1 MTHASHFDG
10 DTLTLT
16 SPRGTLVLS
25 QGQCAS
31 IVIMAEKYG
40 PVGRVREAHQPAE
53 VCKLCG
59 GTYEEC
65 QHKRC
70 YGFVNG
76 DRKPAAQGDEDKLR
90 AWSIGYEY
98 YYDAYFGPDAP
109 FGNQQPTAATL
120 AEVLQAGARLVPLV
134 IMAKD
139 AEIASLREQLAEL
152 TRENADQRSTIE
164 EEQINARSLVAERD
178 RALDELAAEREKL
191 SEATKNL
198 HKWIDEHRK
207 VAAELANANACLE
220 TSKGEAHRLFEENKT
235 LRNDLAAMTERAE
248 KAEADLAAERLKP
261 KQHHNECLF
270 CGTRFSAMYD
280 KCPVCAARAEAER
293 WKERAEKAEALAAM
307 RLAGYNDLEAS
318 YSTSVAGHKQQLD
331 AARAESEALRVD
343 LAAIRSSLLPLACVP
358 PGDHGEVEGVRMLQD
373 QAEAAK
379 QEAAALRARKVKLP
393 PSRVPLTDPQGHGD
407 PYANGYSWG
416 LLDCAAAIRA
426 AGVEVEG

>member
-40 PVGRVREAHQPAE
+40 PVGRVREAHRPAE

-139 AEIASLREQLAEL
+139 AEIASLREKLAEAQSDAEGRKRFEQWYKETL
-152 TRENADQRSTIE
+152 EERDQKTEECGFYLQDRNRLAGELGLANTLRDNA
-164 EEQINARSLVAERD
+164 LAERD
-178 RALDELAAEREKL
+178 RLAAELEITNAALATNGRMFQEKCAELERAKL
-191 SEATKNL
+191 SHGKDVERLASEREEERLQATASRENSAAAQLQIEAAWRVLRNGSNPTCRTLPDAINEVVCRDAL
-198 HKWIDEHRK
+198 ALESAHREIAEVRQALGDALGK
-207 VAAELANANACLE
+207 DYLCAKQAVQALASDRDRLAAQVAELQG
-220 TSKGEAHRLFEENKT
+220 K
-235 LRNDLAAMTERAE
+235 LAEWE
-248 KAEADLAAERLKP
+248 KAYVIL
-261 KQHHNECLF
+261 
-270 CGTRFSAMYD
+270 
-280 KCPVCAARAEAER
+280 
-293 WKERAEKAEALAAM
+293 ALAVIG
-307 RLAGYNDLEAS
+307 LVAS
-318 YSTSVAGHKQQLD
+318 IVGVVVA
-331 AARAESEALRVD
+331 
-343 LAAIRSSLLPLACVP
+343 
-358 PGDHGEVEGVRMLQD
+358 VEWLVQHVRF
-373 QAEAAK
+373 A
-379 QEAAALRARKVKLP
+379 
-393 PSRVPLTDPQGHGD
+393 
-407 PYANGYSWG
+407 
-416 LLDCAAAIRA
+416 
-426 AGVEVEG
+426 

>member
-40 PVGRVREAHQPAE
+40 PVGRVREAHRPAE

-120 AEVLQAGARLVPLV
+120 AEVLQNGARLVPQA
-134 IMAKD
+134 MMSKD
-139 AEIASLREQLAEL
+139 AEIASLREHL
-152 TRENADQRSTIE
+152 
-164 EEQINARSLVAERD
+164 
-178 RALDELAAEREKL
+178 
-191 SEATKNL
+191 
-198 HKWIDEHRK
+198 
-207 VAAELANANACLE
+207 
-220 TSKGEAHRLFEENKT
+220 
-235 LRNDLAAMTERAE
+235 
-248 KAEADLAAERLKP
+248 
-261 KQHHNECLF
+261 
-270 CGTRFSAMYD
+270 
-280 KCPVCAARAEAER
+280 AEAEQAIQNEKHGKMLAMKANDPLIR
-293 WKERAEKAEALAAM
+293 ER
-307 RLAGYNDLEAS
+307 
-318 YSTSVAGHKQQLD
+318 D
-331 AARAESEALRVD
+331 AARAE
-343 LAAIRSSLLPLACVP
+343 
-358 PGDHGEVEGVRMLQD
+358 
-373 QAEAAK
+373 AEAAK
-379 QEAAALRARKVKLP
+379 QEAAGLRARKVKLP

>member
-31 IVIMAEKYG
+31 IVIMAEKHG

-53 VCKLCG
+53 VCKLYG

-98 YYDAYFGPDAP
+98 YYDAYFGPDTP

-198 HKWIDEHRK
+198 HKWI
-207 VAAELANANACLE
+207 ELAYANACLE

-280 KCPVCAARAEAER
+280 KCPVCAARAET
-293 WKERAEKAEALAAM
+293 
-307 RLAGYNDLEAS
+307 D
-318 YSTSVAGHKQQLD
+318 
-331 AARAESEALRVD
+331 ALRVELD
-343 LAAIRSSLLPLACVP
+343 
-358 PGDHGEVEGVRMLQD
+358 
-373 QAEAAK
+373 
-379 QEAAALRARKVKLP
+379 ALKARKVKLP